1 MLDYSIK
8 LQSFI
13 FLQRAKSPN
22 LPSKNKEAIGVALTD
37 CTLIDAHLLNT
48 AGVQQEN
55 RSAPVEARPS
65 PATPQLLILAT
76 PQLLLSSNTTRR
88 TEQSGQW
95 SRGRKE
101 GEEGEGWWGSQ
112 ETKSTFSRRISRFS
126 IGKSSVVV

>member
-101 GEEGEGWWGSQ
+101 GEGWWGSQ